1 MSYSIIETNMPNDQ
15 ANNEQQPVKK
25 VRDHNPHSMPHRPES
40 KEAISKTQKARWA
53 MLRQIVDKKTI
64 SEDRVREIVKE
75 TIANF
80 IKNETTPVNNDKPIE
95 IRL

>member
-1 MSYSIIETNMPNDQ
+1 MSYSIIETNMLNDQ
-15 ANNEQQPVKK
+15 TNNEQQPVKK

-53 MLRQIVDKKTI
+53 MLRQIVDNKTVT
-64 SEDRVREIVKE
+64 EARVREIVKE
-75 TIANF
+75 TIADY
-80 IKNETTPVNNDKPIE
+80 IKIKATPVDNNKPIN